1 MNANKVILL
10 LAAVLLIACGVPAA
24 TAVSTSTYLPASI
37 STSSETIPTDMPQPT
52 AAEFPAPVTEARTPL
67 SLSLVKKVVITTD
80 AEGGSAR
87 PEVAATADRVFALYL
102 GNIAAGNHR
111 TFSLKIYDANLD
123 TVIATKVLAATTPE
137 YGGPTDIRVTSD
149 DKFLYAFYE
158 THKPIA
164 PGNATTYLWGAKYI
178 LDDNFDRVAYTAT
191 PIANSGPLTAIQD
204 GDELLDDPAP
214 LLGPNSIFVVTR
226 IKSTLAMSGGMIYRV
241 REFSKN
247 DLALLSQFD
256 LDLSET
262 ADGRARVTSLLYWND
277 SIFIALATTVS
288 DTEINETSDDGA
300 RANIIL
306 IRMNPDWTFNPQ
318 QDVFTLTA
326 EPDDRE
332 NYVCGLETDGNY
344 FYLTY
349 KQSIGQPPSGEH
361 IAWIRVFDQEF
372 NAVYAERVRSVVW
385 GPGGG
390 EMRPSLEVMGDR
402 LLSGQSAGQ
411 GLGQGNAEIWVYQID
426 ANR

>member
-1 MNANKVILL
+1 MNANKIILL
-10 LAAVLLIACGVPAA
+10 LAAVLLITCGA
-24 TAVSTSTYLPASI
+24 
-37 STSSETIPTDMPQPT
+37 PQPI
-52 AAEFPAPVTEARTPL
+52 AAEFPAPATEAQTPLSLSLDNEVVITFLPLVSKYQASTL

-87 PEVAATADRVFALYL
+87 PEVAATADRVFVLYL
-102 GNIAAGNHR
+102 GNIAAGNDR

-123 TVIATKVLAATTPE
+123 TVIASKVLAATTLE

-149 DKFLYAFYE
+149 GQFLYAFYE
-158 THKPIA
+158 THKSTA
-164 PGNATTYLWGAKYI
+164 PGNATTYLWGAKYS

-191 PIANSGPLTAIQD
+191 PIASSHPLAEIGD
-204 GDELLDDPAP
+204 GEELLDDPAP
-214 LLGPNSIFVVTR
+214 LLGPDSLFVVTR
-226 IKSTLAMSGGMIYRV
+226 LKYPLATSGQTIYHV
-241 REFSKN
+241 REFNKN
-247 DLALLSQFD
+247 DLTQVAEFD
-256 LDLSET
+256 LDLSEV
-262 ADGRARVTSLLYWND
+262 ADGRGRVTSLLYWND

-288 DTEINETSDDGA
+288 DTGINETSDDGA
-300 RANIIL
+300 RSDIIL
-306 IRMNPDWTFNPQ
+306 IRINPDWIFDPQ
-318 QDVFTLTA
+318 QDVYTLTA

-402 LLSGQSAGQ
+402 LFSGQSAGQ